1 MGCSKSKIE
10 IILDLLV
17 FLGKLKRKLK
27 HLNKV
32 NNTVTHST
40 STMKPYCLKHFK
52 YMHMRA
58 AFARQFYN

>member
-1 MGCSKSKIE
+1 MLVSPKTE
-10 IILDLLV
+10 MDLLG
-17 FLGKLKRKLK
+17 FLNKDKLKRKLK